1 MGVDISELN
10 EGFSE
15 KQAKQPDLQT
25 DQQKNHLDWYK
36 YFNGDV
42 DLTATISPQDVI
54 DAWSR
59 FKELTFQE
67 WTRFI
72 SGEDDIDAS
81 IIPPEILS
89 SWRQA
94 RENKINPLSEPQNK
108 ILTGR
113 HLQKLLEDNKSLIDT
128 SQPFLNRLFHSM
140 KTTSFS
146 VSLFNRE
153 GYILQVMHHNR
164 YDDMQKLFKWHPGI
178 LWSEECCGNNAVGS
192 VLTQKKPIQI
202 IGPQHYLQWCHPVTA
217 SSAPIFDPEGQ
228 IIGGITIVALL
239 FGTHPHT
246 LGMAIAASHAI
257 ENELKIQK
265 ALAQLKAAFHETD
278 IAYSL
283 QKAIITSIPEA
294 LIAVNTEGRITA
306 INKRAQK
313 LFFHD
318 HQDVTGKWLRDI
330 YTDEANRPFLDLIE
344 RQDAF
349 TDTEVRIYSSK
360 GPGDFTLTCN
370 NIFSSAGSVIG
381 KILVFSEIQ
390 RIKSLVN
397 KFGGAK
403 ANLKFADIHGKN
415 ERFKSIIAEATV
427 IARSVSNVLLL
438 GESGTGKDIMAQ
450 AIHNG
455 SPRRDGPYVAI
466 NCAAIPRDLIA
477 SELFGYSEG
486 AFTGSRRGGNQGKFE
501 MADGGTIFLDEIAET
516 PLEIQ
521 AVLLRVI
528 EDKCVIRIGGNQIR
542 SVNVR
547 IIAATNK
554 DLIEEVNKGNFRK
567 DLYYRLNVFNIH
579 LPPLRE
585 RTDDIPL
592 LTDVFIRKY
601 ESALGKTISSVD
613 EKVWDVFAQYMW
625 PGNVRE
631 LQNVVERMV
640 NYTTSDRLTANLIP
654 AEIVGI
660 NRPNRH
666 YLDLESPED
675 TEKRLI
681 RHMLA
686 LKFSKTQIAEQLDV
700 SRATLFRKMK
710 KYGLTKKSAS
720 D

>member
-1 MGVDISELN
+1 MDTDILGLN
-10 EGFSE
+10 ESSSE
-15 KQAKQPDLQT
+15 
-25 DQQKNHLDWYK
+25 NHAPKREIIPEHEKKHLKWNQV
-36 YFNGDV
+36 FNGEV
-42 DLTATISPQDVI
+42 DLTANISPQDVI
-54 DAWSR
+54 DSWLQ
-59 FKELTFQE
+59 FKEITLLE
-67 WTRFI
+67 WTRFV
-72 SGEDDIDAS
+72 SGADDIDTS
-81 IIPPEILS
+81 VILPDVLS
-89 SWRQA
+89 SWKCA
-94 RENKINPLSEPQNK
+94 RDNKIDPRRKPQNK
-108 ILTGR
+108 VLTGR
-113 HLQKLLEDNKSLIDT
+113 DLEKLLDDNKSLIDT

-140 KTTSFS
+140 KTTSFT

-153 GYILQVMHHNR
+153 GYILQVMQHER
-164 YDDMQKLFKWHPGI
+164 LEEMQKLFKWHPGV
-178 LWSEECCGNNAVGS
+178 LWSEECCGNNAIGS
-192 VLTQKKPIQI
+192 VLTLKKPLQI
-202 IGPQHYLQWCHPVTA
+202 IGPQHYLQWCHTLTA
-217 SSAPIFDPEGQ
+217 SSAPIFDPEGR

-265 ALAQLKAAFHETD
+265 ALTRLKAAFHETD

-306 INKRAQK
+306 INKRARN
-313 LFFHD
+313 LFLED
-318 HQDVTGKWLRDI
+318 NQDVTGQLLCDI
-330 YTDEANRPFLDLIE
+330 YVEAANRPFLDLIE
-344 RQDAF
+344 RQDSF
-349 TDTEVRIYSSK
+349 TDTEVRIYSPK

-370 NIFSSAGSVIG
+370 NIFSSTGSVIG

-403 ANLKFADIHGKN
+403 ANLKFSDIHGKN
-415 ERFKSIIAEATV
+415 EKFKSIIAEATV
-427 IARSVSNVLLL
+427 ISRSASNVLLL
-438 GESGTGKDIMAQ
+438 GESGTGKDIVAQ

-477 SELFGYSEG
+477 SELFGYSDG
-486 AFTGSRRGGNQGKFE
+486 AFTGSRRGGSQGKFE
-501 MADGGTIFLDEIAET
+501 MADGGSIFLDEIAET

-528 EDKCVIRIGGNQIR
+528 EDKCVIRLGGNQIR
-542 SVNVR
+542 SVDVR
-547 IIAATNK
+547 IISATNK

-567 DLYYRLNVFNIH
+567 DLYYRLNVFNIN

-592 LTDVFIRKY
+592 LTNVFMKKY
-601 ESALGKTISSVD
+601 EAALRKTISSVD
-613 EKVWDVFAQYMW
+613 EKVWDVFMQYTW

-640 NYTTSDRLTANLIP
+640 NYAVSGRLTANLIP

-660 NRPNRH
+660 HLPNRRH
-666 YLDLESPED
+666 LDLESPED

-686 LKFSKTQIAEQLDV
+686 LNFSKNHIAEQLDV

-710 KYGLTKKSAS
+710 KYGLTKKPAAV
-720 D
+720 

>member
-1 MGVDISELN
+1 MDSDLSGLN
-10 EGFSE
+10 SGFSQHQVKQDGPRLDE
-15 KQAKQPDLQT
+15 KNTP
-25 DQQKNHLDWYK
+25 LDWQRI
-36 YFNGDV
+36 FNGDV
-42 DLTATISPQDVI
+42 DLSATISPQDI
-54 DAWSR
+54 IHAWNR
-59 FKELTFQE
+59 FKEQTLTE
-67 WTRFI
+67 WSRFI
-72 SGEDDIDAS
+72 SGAEDIDTS
-81 IIPPEILS
+81 VIPEDILS
-89 SWRQA
+89 GWRKA
-94 RENKINPLSEPQNK
+94 RSNRIDPLGEPQAEV
-108 ILTGR
+108 
-113 HLQKLLEDNKSLIDT
+113 LQGDDLQRLLDDNKTLIDT
-128 SQPFLNRLFHSM
+128 SRPFLNRLFHSM

-146 VSLFNRE
+146 VSLFNRD
-153 GYILQVMHHNR
+153 GYILQVMHHER
-164 YDDMQKLFKWHPGI
+164 YEDMQKLFKWYPGVC
-178 LWSEECCGNNAVGS
+178 WSETYCGNNAVGT
-192 VLTQKKPIQI
+192 VLALKKPLQI
-202 IGPQHYLQWCHPVTA
+202 IGPQHYLQWCHSVTA
-217 SSAPIFDPEGQ
+217 SSAPIFDPDGR

-265 ALAQLKAAFHETD
+265 AMAQLKAAFEETD

-294 LIAVNTEGRITA
+294 LIAVNNERRIIAVNT
-306 INKRAQK
+306 RARK
-313 LFFHD
+313 LFFEEN
-318 HQDVTGKWLRDI
+318 QDMTGKWLCDI
-330 YTDEANRPFLDLIE
+330 FKGDANKPFLDLIE
-344 RQDAF
+344 RHEML
-349 TDTEVRIYSSK
+349 TDTEVRIHLPK
-360 GPGDFTLTCN
+360 GSADFTLTCN
-370 NIFSSAGSVIG
+370 GIFSSTGSSIG

-397 KFGGAK
+397 KFSGAK

-415 ERFKSIIAEATV
+415 ERFKRLLAEAAV
-427 IARSVSNVLLL
+427 ISKSASNVLLL

-486 AFTGSRRGGNQGKFE
+486 AFTGSRRGGSQGKFE

-528 EDKCVIRIGGNQIR
+528 EDKSVIRIGGNQIR
-542 SVNVR
+542 SVDVR

-601 ESALGKTISSVD
+601 EAALGKTIASVD
-613 EKVWDVFAQYMW
+613 EKVWEVFMQYSW
-625 PGNVRE
+625 PGNIRE

-640 NYTTSDRLTANLIP
+640 NYATTDRLTANLIP

-660 NRPNRH
+660 SRPNRRH
-666 YLDLESPED
+666 LDLESPED

-686 LKFSKTQIAEQLDV
+686 LKFSKVQIAEQLNV

-710 KYGLTKKSAS
+710 KYGLTKRTSPS
-720 D
+720 